1 MNMTQPAMTRIVRRL
16 EDHLGVR
23 LFERHATGIGLTIFG
38 EAFLP
43 YASLVLAEIGNARS
57 LLESLSGAS
66 KGVIRVGGVGAA
78 NSGHLAAAL
87 FSLLKRQPALQ
98 VQVIE
103 EIEDKLL
110 LALKK
115 GEIDLAVSPETYLDD
130 EITLACN
137 ETLHDV
143 VEVYAAPSHPL
154 AGQRGL
160 TMADAARHSWAL
172 PPPDTPVTREWRR
185 RFFAAGI
192 DDVETAISS
201 RSVNML
207 KSMTSLGGFMCWM
220 PRELVALEVEQGK
233 LVALDLAD
241 LRWGRTFHIY
251 RRRMGQL
258 PPAVHLLLK
267 ELQVRSGTEVT

>member
-1 MNMTQPAMTRIVRRL
+1 MSWDERSLTAFMASAQTGSFGRAARQMNMTQPAMTRIVRRL

-23 LFERHATGIGLTIFG
+23 LFERRATGIGLTIFG

-57 LLESLSGAS
+57 LLQSLSGAS

-78 NSGHLAAAL
+78 NSGHLAGAL
-87 FSLLKRQPALQ
+87 FALLKRQPALQ
-98 VQVIE
+98 IQVIE

-130 EITLACN
+130 EITLACD

-154 AGQRGL
+154 AGGAGAGRGAWRGPARRR
-160 TMADAARHSWAL
+160 TPRSPANGAAVSL
-172 PPPDTPVTREWRR
+172 PPGSRQSRPRFRR
-185 RFFAAGI
+185 A
-192 DDVETAISS
+192 
-201 RSVNML
+201 RS
-207 KSMTSLGGFMCWM
+207 TC
-220 PRELVALEVEQGK
+220 
-233 LVALDLAD
+233 
-241 LRWGRTFHIY
+241 
-251 RRRMGQL
+251 
-258 PPAVHLLLK
+258 
-267 ELQVRSGTEVT
+267 